1 MINASF
7 QRKSERERQRERER
21 ETKRKERFILCIPMF
36 SMRLSFVLSPTQLQE
51 LHSLALANKRRRCQ
65 KASIEKK
72 QRSFRILEWQKISNE
87 GRFEIREDHM
97 HT

>member
-7 QRKSERERQRERER
+7 QRKSERERQRERKR
-21 ETKRKERFILCIPMF
+21 KTRRKERFILCIPMF
-36 SMRLSFVLSPTQLQE
+36 SMRLSFVLSSTQFQE
-51 LHSLALANKRRRCQ
+51 LRSLALANKRRRCK

-72 QRSFRILEWQKISNE
+72 QRSFRILKWQKISQE